1 MNYYI
6 IGIIV
11 LIIVCTFSY
20 YQLKNNVESF
30 DNYNL
35 ITNGNFRNGDNVSD
49 LVSTESNFSVV
60 SMPNPGNTSYVLRQD
75 KYNKSAYDI
84 SVSVENNKYYF
95 LSYWR
100 TNTQNYNGT
109 DYDLEIYGGE
119 QKLTNRGKVIKI
131 SSINNYRWKK
141 IIYIVNSSN
150 NNKLNVKLGNV
161 GKFTTG
167 FRYYCD
173 LNFKQYLPELPEF
186 NLHDGL
192 KSMFIVDD
200 ISVSEKII
208 KDKSGRMD
216 LEFENKINLENNLID
231 LNNNSG
237 KIKNSDIKVKFTI
250 FFSYESA
257 ENESG
262 TLFEI
267 NSNNQNNSG
276 IKIELLNTGTV
287 NNKISITVMGKNY
300 QFNLGIN
307 NKLTNYFIAFDGVNL
322 GLGVDNI
329 LLRNSAITNLT
340 EKGVLGTCPD
350 GWKHLGNNK
359 CMVQDVNAGTCD
371 GLQDFS
377 ERNKAEWAKQCSV
390 QWTNC
395 KVLNKGEIA
404 PMTNSDCND
413 IINLD
418 LTNQEIK
425 INNFKSL
432 RGKLYSLIIYDRV
445 LKKSD
450 FDYLHKYITMKSI
463 NRSGNDL
470 NMNMDRPTINKYN
483 GPSYSSNMNNNTRL
497 RNMYNI
503 NNSSSSRYVNALE
516 RPSLLKTSGMDQN
529 VCPFD
534 DPSLCDNID
543 CSCVNWKTMYPM
555 PEKCKKKVNNYCRDN
570 FKDPKCRTL
579 RQNKCKKSY
588 SIPNSGKSNANN
600 SNNHGNNL
608 DLSSYIQRDRI
619 PCWGCNL

>member
-1 MNYYI
+1 MNYYV

-20 YQLKNNVESF
+20 YQIKNNVESF

-35 ITNGNFRNGDNVSD
+35 ITNGNFKNGDNVSD

-250 FFSYESA
+250 FFPYEHY
-257 ENESG
+257 
-262 TLFEI
+262 LKLI
-267 NSNNQNNSG
+267 PI
-276 IKIELLNTGTV
+276 IKIIQELKLN
-287 NNKISITVMGKNY
+287 Y
-300 QFNLGIN
+300 
-307 NKLTNYFIAFDGVNL
+307 
-322 GLGVDNI
+322 
-329 LLRNSAITNLT
+329 
-340 EKGVLGTCPD
+340 
-350 GWKHLGNNK
+350 
-359 CMVQDVNAGTCD
+359 
-371 GLQDFS
+371 
-377 ERNKAEWAKQCSV
+377 
-390 QWTNC
+390 
-395 KVLNKGEIA
+395 
-404 PMTNSDCND
+404 
-413 IINLD
+413 
-418 LTNQEIK
+418 
-425 INNFKSL
+425 
-432 RGKLYSLIIYDRV
+432 
-445 LKKSD
+445 
-450 FDYLHKYITMKSI
+450 
-463 NRSGNDL
+463 
-470 NMNMDRPTINKYN
+470 
-483 GPSYSSNMNNNTRL
+483 
-497 RNMYNI
+497 
-503 NNSSSSRYVNALE
+503 
-516 RPSLLKTSGMDQN
+516 
-529 VCPFD
+529 
-534 DPSLCDNID
+534 
-543 CSCVNWKTMYPM
+543 
-555 PEKCKKKVNNYCRDN
+555 
-570 FKDPKCRTL
+570 
-579 RQNKCKKSY
+579 
-588 SIPNSGKSNANN
+588 
-600 SNNHGNNL
+600 
-608 DLSSYIQRDRI
+608 
-619 PCWGCNL
+619 

>member
-11 LIIVCTFSY
+11 LIIVCVFSY
-20 YQLKNNVESF
+20 YQIKKNVESF
-30 DNYNL
+30 ENYNL
-35 ITNGNFRNGDNVSD
+35 ISNGNFRNGENVSD

-75 KYNKSAYDI
+75 SYNKSAYDI
-84 SVSVENNKYYF
+84 SVNVENNKYYF

-100 TNTQNYNGT
+100 TNSPNYNGT

-119 QKLTNRGKVIKI
+119 QKLTNRGKVIRI
-131 SSINNYRWKK
+131 SSINNYKWKK

-150 NNKLNVKLGNV
+150 NNKLNIKLGSV

-192 KSMFIVDD
+192 KSMFIVDN
-200 ISVSEKII
+200 ISVSDSII

-231 LNNNSG
+231 LKDNQG
-237 KIKNSDIKVKFTI
+237 KIKNSDLSDKFTI
-250 FFSYESA
+250 FFSYECS

-267 NSNNQNNSG
+267 NSGNQVTSG
-276 IKIELLNTGTV
+276 IKIEILNTGSV
-287 NNKISITVMGKNY
+287 NNKVSITVLNKNY
-300 QFNLGIN
+300 QFDIGIN
-307 NKLTNYFIAFDGVNL
+307 NKLTNYFIVYDGVNL

-329 LLRNSAITNLT
+329 VLRNSAITNLQ
-340 EKGVLGTCPD
+340 EKGILGTCPD

-359 CMVQDVNAGTCD
+359 CLVQDVNAGTCN

-377 ERNKAEWAKQCSV
+377 QKNKEEFAKRCSV

-395 KVLNKGEIA
+395 KELNQGEIA
-404 PMTNSDCND
+404 PMTNADCDD

-450 FDYLHKYITMKSI
+450 LDYLHKYITVKSMD
-463 NRSGNDL
+463 RSGNKL
-470 NMNMDRPTINKYN
+470 NIHMDRPTLNKYN
-483 GPSYSSNMNNNTRL
+483 GPNFNSNIDNNSEL
-497 RNMYNI
+497 KNMYNI
-503 NNSSSSRYVNALE
+503 SYSNSSRYVNALD

-529 VCPFD
+529 ICPFD
-534 DPSLCDNID
+534 DPSLCDNVD

-570 FKDPKCRTL
+570 FKDGKCRTL
-579 RQNKCKKSY
+579 RRSKCKKGYGS
-588 SIPNSGKSNANN
+588 SRPQIQNRDNRDN
-600 SNNHGNNL
+600 NNL
-608 DLSSYIQRDRI
+608 DLSSYVRRDKI
-619 PCWGCNL
+619 PCWGCHL